1 MQHEFVHLHTHS
13 YFSFLR
19 GASSLEALCA
29 AAKARGMRFLAL
41 TEVNGVYGL
50 IWFLQI
56 ARDYD
61 LIPIIGAEIISGADR
76 AVVLAK
82 NLSGYHALSRMLS
95 RRHLEPENFSLLREL
110 ETLRENQPG
119 NLVILADSAALLLT
133 LKQKYGSDDLYV
145 NVAPGSHRTELLRFS
160 REHSLPPVATN
171 QVTFADPSGF
181 PIHRLL
187 RALDLNTSLSRI
199 PPSELA
205 SPDAWLKSP
214 DEMAQA
220 FPDCPEAL
228 ANTLQIAE
236 ACVFDLNFGGLIFP
250 EPKSKQ
256 SAFEMLRQKCF
267 VGALERYRKI
277 TPEITRRLEY
287 ELNIIRDKGFAGYF
301 LVVEDIV
308 RATYRTCGRGSA
320 AASLVAYCLKITHV
334 DPIKYDLFFERFLNH
349 GRKDP
354 PDIDVDFAWDERDG
368 VLEYVFKK
376 YGDSQAAMIA
386 NHITLKGKASVR
398 EVAKIYGL
406 PDYEI
411 NALTKRLHGWSHQ
424 SVSQIVKEDPIFKN
438 QKFTGDWIEIM
449 RLAEQI
455 HGYPR
460 HLSVHC
466 GGVVIAPNGLSNYV
480 PIERATKGVNVIQ
493 WEKDQA
499 EDAGLVKIDLLGNRS
514 LAVIRDALSAVKN
527 NYGVNISYTHWD
539 PLDDTPTKELVRKG
553 DTMGVFYVESPAMR
567 QLQRKA
573 GTDDFEHLVI
583 HSSII
588 RPAANPYI
596 QEYLKRL
603 KGKPWQP
610 LHPLLKDLMTE
621 SYGIMVYQEDVS
633 RTAMALAGFEPA
645 EADQLRKT
653 LSKKNNAKRMQDF
666 RDQFFAG
673 AQARG
678 VSVEAITRIW
688 QMIESFSG
696 YSFCK
701 PHSASYAQVSFK
713 SAYLRVHYPAEFMAA
728 VISNHGGYYST
739 LAYISESRRMGL
751 TLLPLD
757 INASRNE
764 YFGYG
769 KYLRVGL
776 MQLKEMNRKSVDKI
790 LEERHQNGPFQSFY
804 DFLSRVNIDP
814 TNVQILVKA
823 GAFDTL
829 EPGANRPALLWQQKR
844 WEELH
849 PNTNRIADLPLFD
862 QSLAPLPQIR
872 DYDEATKT
880 RHEMDIF
887 GFPLTRHPLTLY
899 ADRIRELPHV
909 PAQKMEQHV
918 GKKIDMIGWLVT
930 GKLVTTKKQELMEF
944 FSFEDLTGLYETTFF
959 PKVYTKFCHLISSS
973 RPFVLHGRVESNF
986 GVVTLN
992 VENVRYL

>member
-19 GASSLEALCA
+19 GASSIEALCA

-50 IWFLQI
+50 IWFLQV

-61 LIPIIGAEIISGADR
+61 LIPIIGAEVVAEKER
-76 AVVLAK
+76 AVLIAK
-82 NLSGYHALSRMLS
+82 NLSGYHALSRILS
-95 RRHLEPENFSLLREL
+95 RRHLEPENFSLRREL
-110 ETLRENQPG
+110 ESQRE
-119 NLVILADSAALLLT
+119 NLVILADSPALLLP
-133 LKQKYGSDDLYV
+133 LKQNSGPADLYV
-145 NVAPGSHRTELLRFS
+145 DVTPGHQRSKRLQFS
-160 REHSLPPVATN
+160 REHNIPPVATN
-171 QVTFADPSGF
+171 NVSFADPSGF

-187 RALDLNTSLSRI
+187 RAIDLNTCFSHI
-199 PPSELA
+199 PANELA
-205 SPDAWLKSP
+205 SPEAWLKSP
-214 DEMAQA
+214 TEMAHA

-228 ANTLQIAE
+228 ANTLKIAE
-236 ACVFDLNFGGLIFP
+236 SCVFDFDFGGLIFP
-250 EPKSKQ
+250 ATQSKQ
-256 SAFEMLRQKCF
+256 SAFAKLRQKCF

-277 TPEITRRLEY
+277 TPKISQRLDY
-287 ELNIIRDKGFAGYF
+287 ELKIIEEKGFAGYF

-308 RATYRTCGRGSA
+308 RSTSRTCGRGSA

-334 DPIKYDLFFERFLNH
+334 DPIKYDLFFERFLNP

-354 PDIDVDFAWDERDG
+354 PDIDVDFAWDERDD
-368 VLEYVFKK
+368 VLEYVFQK

-386 NHITLKGKASVR
+386 NHNTLQGKASVR
-398 EVAKIYGL
+398 EVAKVYGL

-411 NALTKRLHGWSHQ
+411 SALTKRLHGWSTKN
-424 SVSQIVKEDPIFKN
+424 VSQIVREDPIFKDS
-438 QKFTGDWIEIM
+438 KFTGDWVEIM

-499 EDAGLVKIDLLGNRS
+499 EEAGLVKIDLLGNRS
-514 LAVIRDALSAVKN
+514 LAVIRDALWAVKS
-527 NYGVNISYTHWD
+527 NYGVEINYARWNPLAD
-539 PLDDTPTKELVRKG
+539 PKTKKLIREG

-596 QEYLKRL
+596 QAYLQRL
-603 KGKPWQP
+603 KGSAWKP
-610 LHPLLKDLMTE
+610 LHPLLKDLLTE
-621 SYGIMVYQEDVS
+621 SFGIMVYQEDVS
-633 RTAMALAGFEPA
+633 RTAMALAGFDSA

-653 LSKKNNAKRMQDF
+653 LSKKNNAKRMRDF
-666 RDQFFAG
+666 QAQFYEG
-673 AQARG
+673 AKARG
-678 VSVEAITRIW
+678 VSEKDIEKIW
-688 QMIESFSG
+688 RMIESFSG

-701 PHSASYAQVSFK
+701 PHSASYALVSFK
-713 SAYLRVHYPAEFMAA
+713 SAYLRAHYPAEFMAA

-751 TLLPLD
+751 TVLPLD
-757 INASRNE
+757 INISRKE
-764 YFGYG
+764 YFGYQ
-769 KYLRVGL
+769 KYLRVGF
-776 MQLKEMNRKSVDKI
+776 MQLKEINRKSVDKI
-790 LEERHQNGPFQSFY
+790 LQERQNSPFASFH
-804 DFLSRVNIDP
+804 DFLQRVRIDP
-814 TNVQILVKA
+814 VDIQILVKA
-823 GAFDTL
+823 GAFDPL
-829 EPGANRPALLWQQKR
+829 EVNTNRPALLWQLKR
-844 WEELH
+844 WEARHSHGLG
-849 PNTNRIADLPLFD
+849 DMPLFED
-862 QSLAPLPQIR
+862 GLAPLPRIR
-872 DYDEATKT
+872 DYDQATKM
-880 RHEMDIF
+880 RNEMDVF
-887 GFPLTRHPLTLY
+887 GFPVTRHPLSLY
-899 ADRIRELPHV
+899 GDRIRRLPHI
-909 PAQKMEQHV
+909 PAKEMARHV
-918 GKKIDMIGWLVT
+918 GENVNMVGWLVT

-944 FSFEDLTGLYETTFF
+944 FSFEDLTALYETTFF
-959 PKVYTKFCHLISSS
+959 PKVYSKFCHLINKS
-973 RPFVLHGRVESNF
+973 RPFVLRGKVESNF

-992 VENVRYL
+992 VSDVRYL